1 MQTAVCITQFP
12 LPVLCNRTHKKWVV
26 GASLWYWQ
34 FRAGR
39 MVRLMCSTLKKT
51 RDVYSYCRVEAGKTA
66 LISGWVHCC

>member
-39 MVRLMCSTLKKT
+39 MV
-51 RDVYSYCRVEAGKTA
+51 
-66 LISGWVHCC
+66 